1 MCCARNKPEVG
12 AKVLRRVLSILA
24 AVFAASFVASA
35 GASAQSAPA
44 GNTANGKK
52 LFETVGCFECH
63 GWAGQ
68 GGGAGPKLIDP
79 PAYPAFIV
87 QLRTPRNVM
96 PPFTNRVLTD
106 QQAADIY
113 AYVSTFAKAP
123 DPRTIPLLQN

>member
-1 MCCARNKPEVG
+1 VSVAKGG
-12 AKVLRRVLSILA
+12 AVLSRVLGFTA
-24 AVFAASFVASA
+24 AVLAGLVVAS
-35 GASAQSAPA
+35 SSVYAQDTPR
-44 GNTANGKK
+44 GNTVNGKK

-79 PAYPAFIV
+79 PVYPAYIV
-87 QLRTPRNVM
+87 QLRTPRNIM
-96 PPFTNRVLTD
+96 PPFTTKVLTD
-106 QQAADIY
+106 QQATDIY